1 MSHFKGDPEDV
12 FFSFYSN
19 GPPLWALKVGY
30 NLVTIVIIDVPASVG
45 RPKTFDPSIATYVAL
60 KGTSSP
66 LRFWK
71 PRGLKGLPPICLV
84 RTAFIGLRASYNWM
98 QIVTADVAILLGR
111 LRIFAPLVVTYVA
124 KVF

>member
-1 MSHFKGDPEDV
+1 MG
-12 FFSFYSN
+12 
-19 GPPLWALKVGY
+19 LKVGY

-66 LRFWK
+66 LRFWN

-84 RTAFIGLRASYNWM
+84 RIAFIGLRASYNWM

-111 LRIFAPLVVTYVA
+111 LRIFAPLVATYVA

>member
-1 MSHFKGDPEDV
+1 V
-12 FFSFYSN
+12 R
-19 GPPLWALKVGY
+19 GPGGRFLPFLLGRAAFMGFRVGY

-84 RTAFIGLRASYNWM
+84 RIAFIGLRASYNWM
-98 QIVTADVAILLGR
+98 QIVTADVTIFFGR
-111 LRIFAPLVVTYVA
+111 LKNFVPLVATYVA
-124 KVF
+124 R

>member
-1 MSHFKGDPEDV
+1 MSHFKRDPEDV

-19 GPPLWALKVGY
+19 GPPLWALKAGY

-84 RTAFIGLRASYNWM
+84 RIAFIGLRASYNWM